1 MMLLKALLC
10 TLVVS
15 SNAARDGKRR
25 NKLRGVKPDQES
37 KMQRELHR
45 YLQRASPKSRGGGAL
60 DVLAADFPA
69 RAFRK
74 GGMGMGSASGGSGT
88 TRTVYV
94 ELHIPCVVCI
104 SVYFHS
110 VLTFPIGRLAEFFHF
125 PYNEA
130 VPVSPSSTDLKA
142 EGTVYIF
149 DGSVAEI
156 MNVTEVP
163 GTGIA
168 GVCTKIQ
175 EVQYVG
181 SQITLLGGGYCHFT
195 YTLSMGI
202 TGTIDSFSAEGEVFD
217 DLISSLSITGGT
229 GSFAL
234 ARGDLVIQPG
244 YLDNATGIDFFTDA
258 HLYFVN
264 GTIFY

>member
-1 MMLLKALLC
+1 VLVQSREEVELWTFLQLTSPLERLEKVAWECEAPVVVLATLELC
-10 TLVVS
+10 TLNGV
-15 SNAARDGKRR
+15 AYLGK
-25 NKLRGVKPDQES
+25 
-37 KMQRELHR
+37 
-45 YLQRASPKSRGGGAL
+45 
-60 DVLAADFPA
+60 
-69 RAFRK
+69 
-74 GGMGMGSASGGSGT
+74 
-88 TRTVYV
+88 
-94 ELHIPCVVCI
+94 CI
-104 SVYFHS
+104 SVFFHS
-110 VLTFPIGRLAEFFHF
+110 VLTFPIGSLAEFFHF

-163 GTGIA
+163 GTGIT

-202 TGTIDSFSAEGEVFD
+202 TGAIDSFSAEGEVFD